1 MLANKNLAPSHFAQD
16 YAPAHMAPK
25 TRTLSLGRSVCY
37 AGIACVLAGSL
48 VPAALAD
55 GNPSIGWDPEVPSID
70 PNEPSGGEEPGGNET
85 PDVPEPPVV
94 DPEPPVEPP
103 VEPEPPVVE
112 PEPEIPDSGTTAP
125 EPDYLYPDGTGSVG
139 GEGAFYDPEYPEDTA
154 PASEEVPNPDA
165 TAAAVSVP
173 VFGSYDAATGVLT
186 GSTQPGVTVRV
197 VDGAGNVLGDAV
209 AGEDGVFS
217 IVLPVGTDLATVSV
231 YAIDAEG
238 NPLGEALLGSTMVQE
253 IGRRELEAVR
263 AATGAST
270 VELAERLSSTVDRVK
285 IATFIDMPEEEG
297 MPVLPYAIGAASAVV
312 AVGAVGAG
320 VLLYRRRAV
329 EGEKEQDGPVTPM
342 VPATSAFA
350 NMTGMDGG
358 DSKGASAPS
367 RPAGSRA
374 AHDTF
379 ANMSPV
385 VASSALG
392 AGAMLSDEPDELEL
406 LAMSLAP
413 SRPAGS
419 RAAHDTFA
427 NMSPV
432 VASSALGAGAMLSD
446 EPDEL
451 ELLAM
456 SLHGNET
463 SSEKQPASGQKQG
476 VPTHEHDDDPFP
488 PDGPD
493 GGPGGG
499 MTADPDSTASFLAIM
514 GLGSAAVDPIQEPPR
529 SSDRLDDLAERFGDI
544 KLPTAFM
551 GGAFESDPDVTL
563 ISSPS
568 DDAPLDD
575 EAFARLAHILATGS
589 GKIHRVT
596 KSYTDLDLAGLDLV
610 DDAQH
615 TATASVVADPLAVQ
629 DDWRE
634 VALRELAAPAVQPSA
649 IDSQLST
656 DDYVALVSTQRRE
669 ALAEVRSPMPASYV
683 APVVGP
689 SSLSAAEAARHQAM
703 LHESTAAAAIALKSR
718 DAAFKSRTR
727 GGDSVRQGGFLS
739 GRSSST
745 DDVPTIVRGGSSNG
759 GPANRTSTLSDR
771 MYLERQS
778 LSVPD
783 PSCFA
788 PVPAAPISAPIRDR
802 GVAAAVAAAQNVYA
816 AYGSPTVG
824 SYESAQAVIPQRS
837 AEVGEVTSS
846 VAAAY
851 AAAVYGSVAH
861 EAPLRSV
868 SDAFGATAW
877 NDGDQF
883 SYREAE
889 LAGPVGRPL
898 PAIGSEGDFSDPYD
912 AYGTVSGVSAA
923 YINYMVQDEFEHR
936 HDTMAQRNAALGR
949 SEGDFS
955 DPYDAYGTVSGVSA
969 AYINYM
975 VQDEFEH
982 RHDTMAQRNA
992 ALGRLHIV
1000 NGAAH
1005 APVPLAGRY
1014 RHPA

>member
-297 MPVLPYAIGAASAVV
+297 MPVLPYAIGAASAGV

-406 LAMSLAP
+406 LAMSL
-413 SRPAGS
+413 
-419 RAAHDTFA
+419 
-427 NMSPV
+427 
-432 VASSALGAGAMLSD
+432 
-446 EPDEL
+446 
-451 ELLAM
+451 
-456 SLHGNET
+456 HGNET
-463 SSEKQPASGQKQG
+463 PSEKQPASGQKQG

-745 DDVPTIVRGGSSNG
+745 DDVPTIVRGGSSSG

-771 MYLERQS
+771 MYLEKQS

-949 SEGDFS
+949 
-955 DPYDAYGTVSGVSA
+955 
-969 AYINYM
+969 
-975 VQDEFEH
+975 
-982 RHDTMAQRNA
+982 
-992 ALGRLHIV
+992 LHIV